1 MKTTSTCFSTP
12 CKNAWP
18 ELAQKFT
25 MTQRRTFLAAGTTG
39 VLAGVLAGALSQA
52 ALAQTLVPAL
62 PAEVASELP
71 GAQWTGSARLRFFGF
86 DVYDSSLWVAP
97 GFQADNF
104 AQHSL
109 ALGLSYLRAL
119 SGQAIAERSLKEMQR
134 AGDVSP
140 TQAQR
145 WLSALLEALPD
156 VKAGDRITG
165 LHSPGVGARFWH
177 NGQPRPAVRD
187 PEFSRLFFGIWLSE
201 GTSEPALRSAL
212 LSRLAP

>member
-1 MKTTSTCFSTP
+1 
-12 CKNAWP
+12 
-18 ELAQKFT
+18 

-39 VLAGVLAGALSQA
+39 VMAGVLAGALSQVA
-52 ALAQTLVPAL
+52 SAQTLAPAL
-62 PAEVASELP
+62 PAEVGAELP

-97 GFQADNF
+97 GFQAGNF
-104 AQHSL
+104 AQHGL
-109 ALGLSYLRAL
+109 ALGLTYLRAL

-140 TQAQR
+140 AQAQR
-145 WLSALLEALPD
+145 WLNALLEVLPD

-177 NGQPRPAVRD
+177 NGQARPAVRD